1 MVRKVICMVICIVLL
16 CAIGT
21 VAHAESFEPY
31 EGTPSNTYITYFR
44 DIVSGIGFNDH
55 YVALRSGQYE
65 YILAVGDIQYGNEI
79 FTSAD
84 TVGLYTISLNSGY
97 NSTTSFTYREIDS
110 LYISTN
116 NQIIY
121 SDLGHYPQLVE
132 RGAKY
137 EMFTAVLL
145 CTALLGVVVG
155 RFFRKR

>member
-1 MVRKVICMVICIVLL
+1 MVRKITIFLL
-16 CAIGT
+16 CVALTCSVGA
-21 VAHAESFEPY
+21 VAHAESFTPY
-31 EGTPSNTYITYFR
+31 DGTPSNTYIQYFR
-44 DIVSGIGFNDH
+44 DIISGIGFDQH

-65 YILAVGDIQYGNEI
+65 YVLAVGDIQYGNDI
-79 FTSAD
+79 FTSAE
-84 TVGLYTISLNSGY
+84 TVELHTITLSSGY
-97 NSTTSFTYREIDS
+97 NSSTVYSYREIDS

-121 SDLGHYPQLVE
+121 SDLGHFPQLVE

-145 CTALLGVVVG
+145 CTSLLGVVVG